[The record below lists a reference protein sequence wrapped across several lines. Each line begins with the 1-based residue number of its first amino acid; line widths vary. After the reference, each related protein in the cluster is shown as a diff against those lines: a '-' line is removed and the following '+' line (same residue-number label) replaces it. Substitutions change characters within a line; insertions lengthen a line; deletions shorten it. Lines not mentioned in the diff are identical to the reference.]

1 LIDEILQEQEI
12 VVKRLPPHLR
22 RRGVRG
28 STLSSTGD
36 LILLLDLPELAHRA
50 LRELGTAALSRS
62 AINRIRLAAAGGART
77 GGQTKT
83 EEITVLVVDDSQAM
97 RRTLEFQ
104 LTRAGYRVL
113 AAKDGVDALEV
124 ITQKQQPDL
133 VLLDIE
139 MPRMDGY
146 EVLSTLRSQR
156 QYRALP
162 IVMLTSRAAEKHRY
176 HAMELGA
183 SAYLVKP
190 CPHDE
195 LLYTIA
201 KLTAQG

>member
-1 LIDEILQEQEI
+1 M
-12 VVKRLPPHLR
+12 
-22 RRGVRG
+22 
-28 STLSSTGD
+28 
-36 LILLLDLPELAHRA
+36 
-50 LRELGTAALSRS
+50 
-62 AINRIRLAAAGGART
+62 
-77 GGQTKT
+77 
-83 EEITVLVVDDSQAM
+83 LVVDDSQAM

-104 LTRAGYRVL
+104 LTRAGYHVL

-124 ITQKQQPDL
+124 ITQKQRPNL

-162 IVMLTSRAAEKHRY
+162 IVMLTSRAADKHRY

-183 SAYLVKP
+183 NAYLVKP

-201 KLTAQG
+201 KLTTQA